1 MARRKLLLNLRG
13 GISGTEESMWLRS
26 GPISAWLTLWD
37 QSPRRELW
45 VLSRLHQGLP
55 AAEDTA
61 WSCSSSSSFC
71 PGWNQSLHIPKY
83 DSSNSLS
90 SCLGPSPGI
99 SVAKF
104 WAQVRHC
111 WNQSRQL
118 LLQRQDQIGRLLQ
131 SALSTLGPSWVTALS
146 QTPKPLEVI
155 VLGWVSGFLGLPKWR
170 SGKEP
175 SCQCRGFLDPWS
187 RKIFW
192 RRKWQSTPV
201 FLPGK
206 SNGQRSLA
214 GYSPWGHKELDTTE
228 HTRAYTHTH
237 TRTHA
242 RTHTHTHTHIS
253 GFLGAKSL
261 RAEGRQ
267 SRTVS
272 ALEAQ
277 CYPHPVPD
285 EGRTEVRG
293 VCYWNQGARAER
305 ASSSGSVQC
314 PESCSQ

>member
-26 GPISAWLTLWD
+26 GPTSAWVTLWD
-37 QSPRRELW
+37 QSPSGELW

-61 WSCSSSSSFC
+61 RSCSSSSSFC

-99 SVAKF
+99 SVAEF

-118 LLQRQDQIGRLLQ
+118 LLQWQDQIGRLPQ

-155 VLGWVSGFLGLPKWR
+155 VLGYQVSLGFPSGAVVKNPPANAEYVGWIPGPGRSPGEGNGNPLQYSCLGNTMARGAWR
-170 SGKEP
+170 ATVHGVTKSWT
-175 SCQCRGFLDPWS
+175 QL
-187 RKIFW
+187 
-192 RRKWQSTPV
+192 STHV
-201 FLPGK
+201 
-206 SNGQRSLA
+206 
-214 GYSPWGHKELDTTE
+214 H
-228 HTRAYTHTH
+228 THTH
-237 TRTHA
+237 TC
-242 RTHTHTHTHIS
+242 THTHTHIYQV
-253 GFLGAKSL
+253 SL
-261 RAEGRQ
+261 EPR
-267 SRTVS
+267 VS
-272 ALEAQ
+272 EQ
-277 CYPHPVPD
+277 
-285 EGRTEVRG
+285 RG
-293 VCYWNQGARAER
+293 DRVG
-305 ASSSGSVQC
+305 
-314 PESCSQ
+314 

>member
-37 QSPRRELW
+37 QSPSRELW

-118 LLQRQDQIGRLLQ
+118 LLQWQDQIGRLLQ

-237 TRTHA
+237 T
-242 RTHTHTHTHIS
+242 HIYIRFPWS
-253 GFLGAKSL
+253 QES
-261 RAEGRQ
+261 Q
-267 SRTVS
+267 SRG
-272 ALEAQ
+272 E
-277 CYPHPVPD
+277 
-285 EGRTEVRG
+285 TE
-293 VCYWNQGARAER
+293 
-305 ASSSGSVQC
+305 
-314 PESCSQ
+314 